1 MKKFVER
8 PREWINDPELKQIID
23 IMPLKNSDFIDWKLI
38 KNCLIKNEISLLDR
52 SIAPILSLVIL
63 NDYYKVSI

>member
-1 MKKFVER
+1 
-8 PREWINDPELKQIID
+8 
-23 IMPLKNSDFIDWKLI
+23 MPLKNSDFIDWKLI